1 MFSLQ
6 PNDEFLAMTDDDIKA
21 EIRRIDAEMSANR
34 KEMTSITTRIQGYEG
49 PTNLNEDRVKRS
61 CQMPYLVAN
70 IGEILEIE
78 EEEEKREGS
87 GITSSAKPKGST
99 AKEGEKKMKKAV
111 VLKTT
116 NRATVYL
123 PGFGMIDPEGL
134 KPGDIIGVNKETYN
148 LIDRLPPD
156 YDSRVKA
163 MEVDEKPVEE
173 YSDIGGLDKQIE
185 ELVEAIV
192 LPM

>member
-1 MFSLQ
+1 
-6 PNDEFLAMTDDDIKA
+6 MTTI
-21 EIRRIDAEMSANR
+21 ANR
-34 KEMTSITTRIQGYEG
+34 INGYEG
-49 PTNLNEDRVKRS
+49 PTNLNEERVKRS

-70 IGEILEIE
+70 IGEILDIE
-78 EEEEKREGS
+78 EEDDSREGS
-87 GITSSAKPKGST
+87 GMMMGAKPK
-99 AKEGEKKMKKAV
+99 KKNEGEKKMKKAV
-111 VLKTT
+111 VIKTT
-116 NRATVYL
+116 NRQTVYL

-134 KPGDIIGVNKETYN
+134 RPGDIIGVNKETSN

-163 MEVDEKPVEE
+163 MEVDERPVEE

-192 LPM
+192 LPMQHKERF

>member
-1 MFSLQ
+1 
-6 PNDEFLAMTDDDIKA
+6 
-21 EIRRIDAEMSANR
+21 
-34 KEMTSITTRIQGYEG
+34 
-49 PTNLNEDRVKRS
+49 
-61 CQMPYLVAN
+61 MPYLVAN
-70 IGEILEIE
+70 IGEILEVE

-87 GITSSAKPKGST
+87 GITSHAKAIKKD
-99 AKEGEKKMKKAV
+99 AKKEEEKKMKKAV

-134 KPGDIIGVNKETYN
+134 KPGDIVGVNKETYN

-192 LPM
+192 LPMQHKERFQKLGIRPPKGLLMHGPPGTGKTLMARACAA